1 MSLDEPGLWK
11 FSLDY
16 QPKKPTAFVN
26 LYNNEWNTNFPEWQD
41 GTWSSRVRLW
51 PTGRNLTRQPA
62 LIVPSWEARLPLLA
76 AVADGPAGK
85 LPQAQAGLSVSRAG
99 VLVTAFGQ
107 NPDGAG
113 MLLRL
118 WEQSGDS
125 GVLTV
130 TLPVGFK
137 AKSAQPVDLR
147 STPVASRCG
156 SETGESRCRLKPSRR

>member
-16 QPKKPTAFVN
+16 MPKKPTAFVN

-41 GTWSSRVRLW
+41 GPGPAACASGPPAGIS
-51 PTGRNLTRQPA
+51 TRRSPDRS
-62 LIVPSWEARLPLLA
+62 VMGSPPPLLA

-85 LPQAQAGLSVSRAG
+85 LPKAQAGLSVSRPG

-118 WEQSGDS
+118 WEQSGTS
-125 GVLTV
+125 GVLD
-130 TLPVGFK
+130 G
-137 AKSAQPVDLR
+137 D
-147 STPVASRCG
+147 VAG
-156 SETGESRCRLKPSRR
+156 GV